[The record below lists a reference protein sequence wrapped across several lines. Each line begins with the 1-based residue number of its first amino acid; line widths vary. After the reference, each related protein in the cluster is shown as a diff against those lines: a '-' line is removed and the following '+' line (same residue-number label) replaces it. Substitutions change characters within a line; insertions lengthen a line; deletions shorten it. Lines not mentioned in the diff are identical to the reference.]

1 MNYLPVQFPHVLG
14 SDVAG
19 TVARVGA
26 GVTRLK
32 QGDRVIGYDGAS
44 QLRILWPINCMS

>member
-1 MNYLPVQFPHVLG
+1 MYEVNFPQFQDFNYIPVEFPHVLG

-19 TVARVGA
+19 TIVKIGV

-32 QGDRVIGYDGAS
+32 EGDRVIG
-44 QLRILWPINCMS
+44 LVEH